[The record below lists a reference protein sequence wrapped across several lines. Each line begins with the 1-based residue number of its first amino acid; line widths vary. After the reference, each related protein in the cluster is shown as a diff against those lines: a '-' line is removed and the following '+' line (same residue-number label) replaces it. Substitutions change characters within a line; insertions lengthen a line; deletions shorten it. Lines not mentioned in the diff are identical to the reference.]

1 MTPIS
6 DIIQRRFSCRSYAD
20 KAVPDDVLQI
30 FKTRVD
36 EPHRGLFGNAPRFAL
51 IAMDALPRE
60 AWKKL
65 GTYGVIK
72 NARLYLAG
80 MISPAP
86 MATCDYGYCKEK
98 LILEATQLGLNTCW
112 LGGTF
117 AISAFG
123 RAAGMRRNE
132 LLPTI
137 TPLGYAAERR
147 SLTEQ
152 VMRGFAGSDHRV
164 PWTKLFFHGNA
175 STPLAPAEAGPYA
188 EALENVRLAPSAS
201 NKQPW
206 RIIYGPNQKIFL
218 FYLSRAIGY
227 KHLRDVSLQEI
238 DMGIAMCHFDLTVK
252 ALGIAGSWRQD
263 DTAPEIKSWEYM
275 ATWQAEGK

>member
-6 DIIQRRFSCRSYAD
+6 EIIRKRYSCRSYSGRSVED
-20 KAVPDDVLQI
+20 SVLQT
-30 FKTRVD
+30 FKQHID
-36 EPHRGLFGNAPRFAL
+36 APGSGPFGQKPRFSL
-51 IAMDALPRE
+51 MTMDTLPAE
-60 AWKKL
+60 EWKKL

-72 NARLYLAG
+72 NARLFLAG

-86 MATCDYGYCKEK
+86 LATQDYGYCKEK
-98 LILEATQLGLNTCW
+98 LILKAAQLGLSTCW

-137 TPLGYAAERR
+137 TPIGYAAEHR
-147 SLTEQ
+147 SLRERL
-152 VMRGFAGSDHRV
+152 MRGFAGSDHRL
-164 PWTKLFFHGNA
+164 PWPELFFEENA
-175 STPLAPAEAGPYA
+175 AKPLSPEAAGVFK

-206 RIIYGPNQKIFL
+206 RIVYQPDRKTIL
-218 FYLSRAIGY
+218 FYLSRATGY
-227 KHLRDVSLQEI
+227 RHIRNVSLQEI
-238 DMGIAMCHFDLTVK
+238 DMGIAMCHFELTVK
-252 ALGIAGSWRQD
+252 ELGVAGSWRQD
-263 DTAPEIKSWEYM
+263 DSAPQIKSWEYM
-275 ATWQAEGK
+275 ASWQADA